1 MKKSGNFIGVV
12 HNSTNHVRLS
22 IFEWKVTD
30 NFIQVNKVA
39 RLKLDWPDGLMF
51 AVTHRSVY
59 LLYKCGNLFKWDFIA
74 NPNGKATVLEPKLE
88 IDLSLSN
95 DVTQDVQSIGFNWL
109 LIVKLNVISLYQIWT
124 KKIRPIYSFH
134 YNILACKVIGRS
146 LLILTDNE
154 VIKIEDI
161 LQPKIKW
168 QIGIVLNAPPQYVL
182 HDIDQV
188 GEFIFVHTSTTKSKR
203 LFCIHEVNNI
213 PCSPFEISTLGAYQ
227 KFLSDGD
234 VVDPYEELFKAQLVY
249 QKTQTGLHV
258 IQFNMGLVFITELI
272 PGSEPSRKYEI
283 TPDII
288 QSIKSLQKIVP
299 KPSLHLAD
307 STRKKVIQRLSIL
320 NDLETITPNI
330 VPKSRPELSESF
342 GVSGMRRRIGRVL
355 NMTFIERDEH
365 IANIILGGKSY
376 GQISALYEEVFREEQ
391 NCKVIEER
399 RKMRQSQLLNR
410 SRFEMSMAGK
420 EVNETT
426 VEEKIEETSDDSEVN
441 IGLVKRKP
449 RIRLRKSRKKTKQMI
464 NQTIDRTMDLSIM
477 AGNLTQETSL
487 NITQEPSLNLETTL
501 NFTQDTPMEET
512 VVEEKTEVKE
522 NVKEKIKKKKD
533 KKKKRKSMLGF

>member
-1 MKKSGNFIGVV
+1 M
-12 HNSTNHVRLS
+12 HNSTQHVRLS
-22 IFEWKVTD
+22 MFEWKVLD
-30 NFIQVNKVA
+30 DFIQVNKIA

-51 AVTHRSVY
+51 TITYGSVY
-59 LLYKCGNLFKWDFIA
+59 LLYKSGNLFQWDFIG
-74 NPNGKATVLEPKLE
+74 NPNGKATVLEPELE

-109 LIVKLNVISLYQIWT
+109 LIVKINVVSLYQIWT
-124 KKIRPIYSFH
+124 KKIIPIYSFH

-146 LLILTDNE
+146 LLILTENE
-154 VIKIEDI
+154 VIKIENI

-182 HDIDQV
+182 HDIEQV
-188 GEFIFVHTSTTKSKR
+188 GEFVFVHTSTTKSKR
-203 LFCIHEVNNI
+203 LFCIHEVNDR
-213 PCSPFEISTLGAYQ
+213 PCCPVEITTLGAYQ
-227 KFLSDGD
+227 KFLSDD
-234 VVDPYEELFKAQLVY
+234 HVVDPYEELFKAQLVY
-249 QKTQTGLHV
+249 RKTENGLKI
-258 IQFNMGLVFITELI
+258 IQFNMGLVFATELTL
-272 PGSEPSRKYEI
+272 GSEPSSEYEI
-283 TPDII
+283 TSDII
-288 QSIKSLQKIVP
+288 RGMKSLRTIDP

-307 STRKKVIQRLSIL
+307 STRTKVTQRLSTL
-320 NDLETITPNI
+320 DDLETVQPNI
-330 VPKSRPELSESF
+330 IVKSRPELLESF

-365 IANIILGGKSY
+365 ISNIVQGGKSY

-420 EVNETT
+420 EVDETN
-426 VEEKIEETSDDSEVN
+426 VEEKIEETSDDGEVN
-441 IGLVKRKP
+441 PGLVKPP
-449 RIRLRKSRKKTKQMI
+449 RIRLRKSRKRINRKV

-477 AGNLTQETSL
+477 AGNLTQDKTL
-487 NITQEPSLNLETTL
+487 NLTQEPSLNLETTL
-501 NFTQDTPMEET
+501 NFTQDTTMEET

-522 NVKEKIKKKKD
+522 KVKDKIKKKKD